1 MCVVW
6 VSYGNPRPRRQRERE
21 RAVQA
26 EAGVG
31 APRTPL
37 PGRVRARPRGAG
49 ETARRGPTP
58 SGEEPERPHSPHSA
72 GGGGRVA
79 TALAV
84 RSTATL
90 RRLALLLSVAAK
102 LVSQRLETPLLLPR
116 LPRLPSCS
124 PLMLPRQPHVRYER
138 ESNVILTEAAPQRSR
153 CRPQGGRRPEAAGKR
168 AWRAEGI
175 GIR

>member
-1 MCVVW
+1 M
-6 VSYGNPRPRRQRERE
+6 
-21 RAVQA
+21 QA

-102 LVSQRLETPLLLPR
+102 LVSQRLETSTLDLL
-116 LPRLPSCS
+116 LPSCS
-124 PLMLPRQPHVRYER
+124 PLMLPRQPDMFGTR
-138 ESNVILTEAAPQRSR
+138 ENRTSYSQKPPRSAP
-153 CRPQGGRRPEAAGKR
+153 GVGRRADADRKR
-168 AWRAEGI
+168 RGGGHGEL
-175 GIR
+175 RV

>member
-124 PLMLPRQPHVRYER
+124 PLMLPRQPGCSVRER
-138 ESNVILTEAAPQRSR
+138 IERHTHRSR
-153 CRPQGGRRPEAAGKR
+153 PAALPVSAAGR
-168 AWRAEGI
+168 TPTGSGGEAGMAS
-175 GIR
+175 